1 MNDQVVESEHN
12 AQTGAEETTKD
23 SNFYDVTKIM
33 KSKAFETKYEK
44 VFLGDCPIYLK
55 SHCTFLNIM
64 YTDLK
69 MMV

>member
-44 VFLGDCPIYLK
+44 VFLGDCLSNLPEKFFEYDVNRFI
-55 SHCTFLNIM
+55 N
-64 YTDLK
+64 D
-69 MMV
+69 V